1 MLEKKVTFDHQVL
14 EDGQIQ
20 VRRITR
26 IMEDGKEL
34 SKAYHR
40 HCVDPISD
48 LTLEDTRT
56 KLITG
61 VLYTPA
67 FTEEFIEKRRLAE
80 EANGLLQPVD
90 IIKKW
95 KEVILNG

>member
-1 MLEKKVTFDHQVL
+1 MLEKKVSYDHQVL

-40 HCVDPISD
+40 HCVSPGDYVNN
-48 LTLEDTRT
+48 EDTRT

-67 FTEEFIEKRRLAE
+67 FIEDFKEKRRLSE
-80 EANGLLQPVD
+80 EVD
-90 IIKKW
+90 K
-95 KEVILNG
+95 IL

>member
-1 MLEKKVTFDHQVL
+1 MLSKKVSFDHQIL

-40 HCVDPISD
+40 HCVDPTSD
-48 LTLEDTRT
+48 LAKEDDRT

-67 FTEEFIEKRRLAE
+67 FIEEFIENRRLAE
-80 EANGLLQPVD
+80 ETIGSL
-90 IIKKW
+90 
-95 KEVILNG
+95 

>member
-1 MLEKKVTFDHQVL
+1 MILEKKVTFDHQVL
-14 EDGQIQ
+14 EDGQIH

-34 SKAYHR
+34 SKSYHR

-48 LTLEDTRT
+48 LTVEDTRT

-67 FTEEFIEKRRLAE
+67 FTDEFILNRRLQE
-80 EANGLLQPVD
+80 KANGLL
-90 IIKKW
+90 
-95 KEVILNG
+95 

>member
-1 MLEKKVTFDHQVL
+1 MLTKKISYDHQIL

-26 IMEDGKEL
+26 IMEDGQEL
-34 SKAYHR
+34 SKSYHR
-40 HCVDPISD
+40 HCVDPTSD
-48 LTLEDTRT
+48 LSVEDDRC

-67 FTEEFIEKRRLAE
+67 FTDNFILKRRLAE
-80 EANGLLQPVD
+80 
-90 IIKKW
+90 
-95 KEVILNG
+95 KEFKTL

>member
-34 SKAYHR
+34 SKSYHR
-40 HCVDPISD
+40 HCVDPTSD

-67 FTEEFIEKRRLAE
+67 FTDEFILKKKLSE
-80 EANGLLQPVD
+80 EVN
-90 IIKKW
+90 K
-95 KEVILNG
+95 IL

>member
-1 MLEKKVTFDHQVL
+1 MILEKKVTFDHQVL

-26 IMEDGKEL
+26 ILEDGQEL
-34 SKAYHR
+34 GKNYHR
-40 HCVDPISD
+40 HIVKPGDYVNN
-48 LTLEDTRT
+48 EDTRT

-67 FTEEFIEKRRLAE
+67 FIEDFKEKRRLSE
-80 EANGLLQPVD
+80 EADSLLLPVD
-90 IIKKW
+90 TIKK
-95 KEVILNG
+95 

>member
-40 HCVDPISD
+40 HCVDPTSD
-48 LTLEDTRT
+48 LIQEDHRT

-67 FTEEFIEKRRLAE
+67 FKEEFIEKRRLSE
-80 EANGLLQPVD
+80 EANGLL
-90 IIKKW
+90 
-95 KEVILNG
+95 

>member
-1 MLEKKVTFDHQVL
+1 MLSKKVSYDHQVL

-20 VRRITR
+20 IRRITR
-26 IMEDGKEL
+26 IMEDGQEL

-40 HCVDPISD
+40 HCVDPTSD
-48 LTLEDTRT
+48 LSKEDDRT

-67 FTEEFIEKRRLAE
+67 FTDEFVLKRRLQE
-80 EANGLLQPVD
+80 EALGTP
-90 IIKKW
+90 
-95 KEVILNG
+95 

>member
-40 HCVDPISD
+40 HCVAPGDYVNN
-48 LTLEDTRT
+48 EDTRT

-67 FTEEFIEKRRLAE
+67 FIEDFKEKRRLSE
-80 EANGLLQPVD
+80 EVD
-90 IIKKW
+90 K
-95 KEVILNG
+95 IL